1 MDADDIQDAA
11 EEEIVADAAEENED
25 DELLS

>member
-25 DELLS
+25 DELSS

>member
-1 MDADDIQDAA
+1 MDEEDIQDAA
-11 EEEIVADAAEENED
+11 VEEIVADAAEENED